1 MHALQRGPYRRQTLV
16 AFLLASAACARQ
28 AESGPPP
35 FTPGHGRFVWTDS
48 ASHEDKRPAYHTR
61 CGSVL
66 HVWVRDTL
74 SPDLTTYMVVGIL
87 GFEDRTREVPA
98 YADFDGRRVGAEA
111 HAGLY
116 AADNTQ
122 LATVVGRL
130 RFDRATVDYLAGH
143 LSGRL
148 VWRTR
153 WDQKPDTSGTILLDF
168 SAPRRRGLEQSLCHG
183 PRM

>member
-111 HAGLY
+111 H
-116 AADNTQ
+116 D
-122 LATVVGRL
+122 LALLSREATNSGTMQKYWKQKEATSRFVVGQLLLSDPVLPLIR
-130 RFDRATVDYLAGH
+130 REIRQ
-143 LSGRL
+143 LSGGL
-148 VWRTR
+148 SVSTEH
-153 WDQKPDTSGTILLDF
+153 PGALL
-168 SAPRRRGLEQSLCHG
+168 SNEGWG
-183 PRM
+183 